1 MFDLLNFEFILCCI
15 APEKWSMG
23 VMFNQFRSYRG
34 PIMHAK
40 SFYTVGLSAL
50 IATTVGTTALAA
62 EVNIYSYRQPD
73 LIAPLLDAF
82 TEETGIKTNV
92 LFLNKGLVER
102 MKAEG
107 ENSPADLIFTVDIG
121 RLSEAKTEGV
131 TQPVDSGAVNGAI
144 PENYRDPEG
153 HWFGL
158 TTRGRVVY
166 ASKDRVAQDAI
177 TYEELA
183 DPKWKGKICIRSGQH
198 IYNVALIA
206 SIIAHAG
213 EEKAEAWLNGVK
225 DNLAR
230 KPNGNDRAQAKG
242 IFAGECDIGIGNTY
256 YVGLMKNNEKEPEQ
270 KEWADSIKVLFPNAG
285 DRGTH
290 VNISG
295 MALAKHAPNKD
306 DAVKLMEFLASPKGQ
321 EIYAEQVYEYPVDPN
336 ASVSDT
342 VKSFGDIK
350 PDALGL
356 DEIAKNRAAASAM
369 VDRVGFNN

>member
-1 MFDLLNFEFILCCI
+1 MLSEFLSH
-15 APEKWSMG
+15 KG
-23 VMFNQFRSYRG
+23 T
-34 PIMHAK
+34 IMNVK
-40 SFYTVGLSAL
+40 SLRAAGLSAL
-50 IATTVGTTALAA
+50 IASSVGTTALAA
-62 EVNIYSYRQPD
+62 EVNIYSYRQSD
-73 LIAPLLDAF
+73 LIAPLLEAF
-82 TEETGIKTNV
+82 TQDTGIKTNV

-102 MKAEG
+102 LKAEG

-121 RLSEAKTEGV
+121 RLSSAKAEGV
-131 TQPVDSGAVNGAI
+131 TQPVDSASVNGAI
-144 PENYRDPEG
+144 PENFRDPEG

-166 ASKDRVAQDAI
+166 ASKDRVPQDTI

-198 IYNVALIA
+198 AYNVALIA
-206 SIIAHAG
+206 SMIAHHG
-213 EEKAEAWLNGVK
+213 EEETEKWLAGVK

-270 KEWADSIKVLFPNAG
+270 KEWAGAIKVLFPNSG

-295 MALAKHAPNKD
+295 MALAKHAPNRD

-336 ASVSDT
+336 AQASDT
-342 VKSFGDIK
+342 VKGFGDIK
-350 PDALGL
+350 PDTLPL
-356 DEIAKNRAAASAM
+356 DEIAKNRPKASEL
-369 VDRVGFNN
+369 VDKVGFNN